1 MRPTFCLAG
10 CFPEHVVSL
19 FFLDDGKKVDVTQR
33 DVRCAVWDVIV
44 SDGAPAYPNGAQRF
58 GHSSSC
64 NHSYGLG

>member
-19 FFLDDGKKVDVTQR
+19 ILVDGKTVDVTLR

-44 SDGAPAYPNGAQRF
+44 SDGATAYPNGVQRF

-64 NHSYGLG
+64 NHSLGLG